1 MSTYKYDLHVHS
13 DETSPCG
20 KVKAADVV
28 KMYKKAGYSG
38 IVITDHYFDG
48 FFEDLAD
55 MSWKEKVECYLEGYR
70 NAYAEGLKSGLK
82 VILGMELRF
91 DENFNDY
98 LVYGIDEQFLLEYP
112 ELYRLDLQSFREL
125 IEGSEILIYQAH
137 PFRSEVVAADPEL
150 LDGIEVYNGN
160 PRHNSMN
167 DRAAEYASEH
177 GLLEISGSDFHQVQD
192 LARGGVLF
200 SELIETSDQLVAA
213 LKSQKIEGLICT

>member
-20 KVKAADVV
+20 RVKASEVV
-28 KMYKKAGYSG
+28 RMYKKAGYSG
-38 IVITDHYFDG
+38 VVITDHYYEA
-48 FFEDLAD
+48 FFENLKD
-55 MSWKEKVECYLEGYR
+55 MSWKDKIDCYLEGYR
-70 NAYAEGLKSGLK
+70 NAYAEGLQTGLR

-91 DENFNDY
+91 DENLNDY

-125 IEGSEILIYQAH
+125 VSGSEILIYQAH
-137 PFRSEVVAADPEL
+137 PFRKEAVTADPDL

-167 DRAAEYASEH
+167 NKAVEFASKNR
-177 GLLEISGSDFHQVQD
+177 LMEISGSDFHQTQD
-192 LARGGVLF
+192 LARGGVIF
-200 SELIETSDQLVAA
+200 TELVETSDKLVAA
-213 LKSQKIEGLICT
+213 LKENKIKGLICT